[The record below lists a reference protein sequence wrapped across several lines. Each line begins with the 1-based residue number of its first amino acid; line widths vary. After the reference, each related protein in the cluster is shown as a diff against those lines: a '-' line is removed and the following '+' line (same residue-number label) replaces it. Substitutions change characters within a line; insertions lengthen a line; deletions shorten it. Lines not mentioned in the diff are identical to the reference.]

1 MDPSKMTTTKA
12 FIIVCSLLALSLIV
26 PAKWFGADPLQER
39 HQGLILRD
47 PNELALLSNDNDH
60 NNNPDWKDLLNKTTS
75 ASTTEA
81 AKKTVIT
88 EETKKRLADP
98 NNLTASFSK
107 NLYTASAYAQ
117 KNGTLS
123 TAQQE
128 ELVSSIVQGES
139 SKIIIKTYT
148 LDDLTIAKKEDEAT
162 RRTYGNALGTIFK
175 EAQKYKLDIVDVT
188 NIQAYLTNKDPAPL
202 ASLVIKK
209 NNAATIIEK
218 LLILSVPYSAS
229 PYHLLLINR
238 LSAYKTALEGLSTAD
253 ADPIRATIAFKSYI
267 PSFQLVASSI
277 ASMQIYFKVQNITFK
292 SNESGYVLTTGY
304 TK

>member
-1 MDPSKMTTTKA
+1 MTTAKA
-12 FIIVCSLLALSLIV
+12 LLMVGGLLVLSLII
-26 PAKWFGADPLQER
+26 PAKWLGVAPVQEKK
-39 HQGLILRD
+39 QGLILRD
-47 PNELALLSNDNDH
+47 PDELAMLSGDSDR

-81 AKKTVIT
+81 AKKTAVS
-88 EETKKRLADP
+88 EETKKRLEDP

-117 KNGTLS
+117 KNGELS

-139 SKIIIKTYT
+139 DKIVIKTYT
-148 LDDLTIAKKEDEAT
+148 LDDLTIAKKENETTQRA
-162 RRTYGNALGTIFK
+162 YGNALGTIFK
-175 EAQKYKLDIVDVT
+175 EAQKYKLEVADVSA
-188 NIQAYLTNKDPAPL
+188 IKAYLTNKDPAPL

-209 NNAATIIEK
+209 NNTTIIINELLK
-218 LLILSVPYSAS
+218 LPVPYSAS

-238 LSAYKTALEGLSTAD
+238 MSAYRTSLEGLSTAD
-253 ADPIRATIAFKSYI
+253 TDPMRATIAFKSYV

-277 ASMQIYFKVQNITFK
+277 ASMQIYFKLQNVTFK
-292 SNESGYVLTTGY
+292 SNEPGYVLTTGY

>member
-1 MDPSKMTTTKA
+1 MTTAKA
-12 FIIVCSLLALSLIV
+12 LLMVGGLLVLSLII
-26 PAKWFGADPLQER
+26 PAKWLGVAPVQEKK
-39 HQGLILRD
+39 QGLILRD
-47 PNELALLSNDNDH
+47 PDELAMLSGDSDR

-81 AKKTVIT
+81 AKKTAVS
-88 EETKKRLADP
+88 EETKKRLEDP

-117 KNGTLS
+117 KNGELS

-139 SKIIIKTYT
+139 DKIVIKTYT
-148 LDDLTIAKKEDEAT
+148 LDDLTIAKKENETTQRA
-162 RRTYGNALGTIFK
+162 YGNALGTIFK
-175 EAQKYKLDIVDVT
+175 EAQKYKLEVADVSA
-188 NIQAYLTNKDPAPL
+188 IKAYLTNKDPTPL

-209 NNAATIIEK
+209 NNTTIIINELLK
-218 LLILSVPYSAS
+218 LPVPYSAS

-238 LSAYKTALEGLSTAD
+238 MSAYRTSLEGLSTAD
-253 ADPIRATIAFKSYI
+253 TDPMRATIAFKSYV

-277 ASMQIYFKVQNITFK
+277 ASMQIYFKLQNVTFK
-292 SNESGYVLTTGY
+292 SNEPGYVLTTGY